1 MNGELILEVDDLT
14 RPAVHALLAEHLA
27 DMRAGSPPESVHALD
42 LDQLRHPAVT
52 MVTAWHEGT
61 LLLGCGALKDLGDGH
76 GELKSMRTTA
86 AARGRGIGAAV
97 LTHLI
102 GLAGQRG
109 MGRLN
114 LETGVEDQF
123 APARRLYA
131 RHGFVEC
138 PPFGEYLPDP
148 LSVFMTR
155 AL

>member
-1 MNGELILEVDDLT
+1 MTGDLTIEVDDLT
-14 RPAVHALLAEHLA
+14 RPAVHVLLAEHLS

-42 LDQLRHPAVT
+42 VDQLRHPSVT
-52 MVTAWHEGT
+52 MVTAWVGT

-76 GELKSMRTTA
+76 GELKSMRTTV

-102 GLAGQRG
+102 ELADARG
-109 MGRLN
+109 MRRLS
-114 LETGVEDQF
+114 LETGAEDQF

-138 PPFGEYLPDP
+138 APFADYRPDP

-155 AL
+155 EV

>member
-1 MNGELILEVDDLT
+1 MTGDLTIEVDDLT
-14 RPAVHALLAEHLA
+14 RPAVHVLLAEHLS

-42 LDQLRHPAVT
+42 VDQLRHPSVT
-52 MVTAWHEGT
+52 MVTAWVGT

-76 GELKSMRTTA
+76 GELKSMRTTV

-102 GLAGQRG
+102 GLADARG
-109 MGRLN
+109 MRRLS
-114 LETGVEDQF
+114 LETGAEDQF

-138 PPFGEYLPDP
+138 APFADYRPDP

-155 AL
+155 EV

>member
-1 MNGELILEVDDLT
+1 MTGDLTIEVDDLT
-14 RPAVHALLAEHLA
+14 RPAVHALLAEHLS

-42 LDQLRHPAVT
+42 VDQLRDPSVT
-52 MVTAWHEGT
+52 MVTAWVGT
-61 LLLGCGALKDLGDGH
+61 LLLGCGALKDLGEGH
-76 GELKSMRTTA
+76 GELKSMRTTV

-102 GLAGQRG
+102 GLAEAHG
-109 MGRLN
+109 MRRLS
-114 LETGVEDQF
+114 LETGAEDQF

-138 PPFGEYLPDP
+138 APFADYQPDP

-155 AL
+155 GV

>member
-1 MNGELILEVDDLT
+1 MTGDLTIEVDDLT
-14 RPAVHALLAEHLA
+14 RPAVHVLLAEHLS

-42 LDQLRHPAVT
+42 VDQLRHPSVT
-52 MVTAWHEGT
+52 MVTAWVGT

-76 GELKSMRTTA
+76 GELKSMRTTV

-97 LTHLI
+97 LAHLI
-102 GLAGQRG
+102 GLADARG
-109 MGRLN
+109 MRRLS
-114 LETGVEDQF
+114 LETGAEDQF

-138 PPFGEYLPDP
+138 APFADYRPDP

-155 AL
+155 EV

>member
-1 MNGELILEVDDLT
+1 MTGDLTIEVDDLT
-14 RPAVHALLAEHLA
+14 RPAVHVLLAEHLS

-42 LDQLRHPAVT
+42 VDQLRDPSVT
-52 MVTAWHEGT
+52 MVTAWVGT

-76 GELKSMRTTA
+76 GELKSMRTTV

-102 GLAGQRG
+102 GLADARG
-109 MGRLN
+109 MRRLS
-114 LETGVEDQF
+114 LETGAEDQF

-138 PPFGEYLPDP
+138 APFADYRPDP

-155 AL
+155 EV